1 MGQRMCPATWRS
13 MPGRHL
19 KEDDKSWWEIS
30 KQEVVMPV
38 LVSISRCSVMYTGED
53 IEV

>member
-1 MGQRMCPATWRS
+1 MRQRMCPATWRS

-38 LVSISRCSVMYTGED
+38 LVSRCSVMYTGED